1 LPKLRYEKTVRAD
14 RRRIFEIA
22 TDYESFP
29 KSMPQ
34 YFPSVRIRSSRDN
47 VTVVEEHVRL
57 SSRNLAMMTKHVI
70 ERPTSHE
77 VFVIGGDLKGSRIAE
92 TYREIPEGTHM
103 TVDADIRLRGAMRL
117 AGLFGRTTIA
127 DDLVAITDELAKSAE
142 G

>member
-1 LPKLRYEKTVRAD
+1 MPKIRYEKTVRTD

-57 SSRNLAMMTKHVI
+57 SGRSLAMMAKHVI
-70 ERPTSHE
+70 ERPVSHE

-92 TYREIPEGTHM
+92 TYREIPEGTLM
-103 TVDADIRLRGAMRL
+103 TVDADIRLRGTMML
-117 AGLFGRTTIA
+117 AGLFGRKRIA
-127 DDLVAITDELAKSAE
+127 DDLAAITNELAKSAE